1 VILAAGDRV
10 KGVIRP
16 EKFIL
21 PDAATVPAK
30 NLAPVPRR
38 FTHQVADEQPYY
50 YSLRD
55 AEPAGTLS
63 AGSRVRLASAGRTR
77 CRVVDARGLAVYVA
91 CDGLTP
97 LSSSPPA

>member
-1 VILAAGDRV
+1 V
-10 KGVIRP
+10 KGVSRP
-16 EKFIL
+16 EKRVL

-30 NLAPVPRR
+30 NQAPVPRR
-38 FTHQVADEQPYY
+38 YTHEVAAEQPFY

-63 AGSRVRLASAGRTR
+63 AGSRVRLASEGRTR

-97 LSSSPPA
+97 LPTSPEP

>member
-1 VILAAGDRV
+1 M
-10 KGVIRP
+10 KGVSRP
-16 EKFIL
+16 EKRVL

-30 NLAPVPRR
+30 NQAPVPRR
-38 FTHQVADEQPYY
+38 YTHEVAAEQPFY

-63 AGSRVRLASAGRTR
+63 AGSRVRLASEGRTR

-97 LSSSPPA
+97 LPTSPEP